1 LGRNKENDFAGLLLL
16 ASLDKMIRER
26 HELRDTIGLSQMQ
39 TNNPKASKGA
49 LEENLLS
56 GRQRA

>member
-1 LGRNKENDFAGLLLL
+1 
-16 ASLDKMIRER
+16 
-26 HELRDTIGLSQMQ
+26 MQ

-56 GRQRA
+56 GRQRAWPMENQTETFIKRLAEL